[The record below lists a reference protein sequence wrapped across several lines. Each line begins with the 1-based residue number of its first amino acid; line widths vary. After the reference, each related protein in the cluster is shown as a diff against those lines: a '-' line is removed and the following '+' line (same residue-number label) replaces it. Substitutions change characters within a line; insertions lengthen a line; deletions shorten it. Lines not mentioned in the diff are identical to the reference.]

1 MASERILK
9 EWEGFQQPGKEV
21 GVISENENSAL
32 KCSKTFLDEL
42 RKITAE
48 KYQSQKIIV
57 LGPMPPR
64 LSKINNKFRYRI
76 IIKCKNSKDFRSM
89 ISELLIQFGKD
100 NKFRDVTLTADINP
114 ENLV

>member
-1 MASERILK
+1 MY
-9 EWEGFQQPGKEV
+9 GDT
-21 GVISENENSAL
+21 
-32 KCSKTFLDEL
+32 CSLYTG
-42 RKITAE
+42 ITAE
-48 KYQSQKIIV
+48 KYINQKIIV

-89 ISELLIQFGKD
+89 ISELLIKFGKN

-114 ENLV
+114 ENLA